1 MIRLF
6 LNYQS
11 RKIINNPPN
20 LNDIKKSNKILF
32 AIFTRYG
39 DTIIDLTVIKEFINI
54 YPKKEYLILC
64 PRQMEPYVNEI
75 LPKINCFPL
84 NKRNFFDL
92 YKIIKYL
99 KKNQFDIGFNP
110 WSNGIDSC
118 YYLTFTKKYLC
129 FKDFVK
135 PELINHYDVVR
146 QYLNCPRREWKI
158 NDFSL
163 NNNYKNILICPQST
177 DDDRSIT
184 AKQLSNIVSELNA
197 KYADVSITI
206 AAMNKSYFTTK
217 EKSFIFNKSKDS
229 SSQFIETIK
238 KKDLIICSDSGPLHI
253 ATVLNKPVIAYFR
266 NTNPEIVINTNT
278 KVKLEFL

>member
-20 LNDIKKSNKILF
+20 LNDIEKSNKILF

-75 LPKINCFPL
+75 LPKINCFPI
-84 NKRNFFDL
+84 NKRNFFDM
-92 YKIIKYL
+92 YKIIRYL
-99 KKNQFDIGFNP
+99 RRNKFDIGFNP

-118 YYLTFTKKYLC
+118 YYLTFAQKYLC
-129 FKDFVK
+129 YKDLVK

-146 QYLNCPRREWKI
+146 KYLKCPRKEWRT

-163 NNNYKNILICPQST
+163 NNKYKSILICPQST
-177 DDDRSIT
+177 DNDRSIT
-184 AKQLSNIVSELNA
+184 KKQLNQIVSELKG
-197 KYADVSITI
+197 KYSDASITI
-206 AAMNKSYFTTK
+206 AAMNKSYFTNK
-217 EKSFIFNKSKDS
+217 EKSFILNKSRDS
-229 SSQFIETIK
+229 SLKFINTIK
-238 KKDLIICSDSGPLHI
+238 ENDLIICSDSGPLHI
-253 ATVLNKPVIAYFR
+253 ASALNKPVVAYFR

-278 KVKLEFL
+278 EVKLEYL